1 MDENNKDD
9 VIKNNQNIEEIK
21 KDAVP
26 NLADNITSKPDSRP
40 VDNTT
45 SKTEPQLATNTVT
58 ENRVNI
64 EPTPK
69 SEANSTTQP
78 APQVVKEEQ
87 SDKKQEKA
95 NNNNAIVNQQP
106 KDKKGFSIAALVL
119 GIVAIV
125 LCCIWYVSIPC
136 GIIAL
141 ILGII
146 GLKSSKRGMSIAGI
160 ITGVIG
166 MILSIVLVV
175 SIVLLGVSIF
185 NSTKDAIDNSNYPSS
200 YYYYND

>member
-87 SDKKQEKA
+87 SDKNKKKQ
-95 NNNNAIVNQQP
+95 
-106 KDKKGFSIAALVL
+106 
-119 GIVAIV
+119 
-125 LCCIWYVSIPC
+125 
-136 GIIAL
+136 
-141 ILGII
+141 
-146 GLKSSKRGMSIAGI
+146 
-160 ITGVIG
+160 ITT
-166 MILSIVLVV
+166 MQ
-175 SIVLLGVSIF
+175 
-185 NSTKDAIDNSNYPSS
+185 
-200 YYYYND
+200 